1 MKYLRD
7 YILKSLADGK
17 CFFTKEEAM
26 LELQLN
32 SVQFRFQA
40 YRLVHKQVIKHLVRG
55 FYMIVPPE
63 YQNMGV
69 VPTYWIID
77 PLMQYLNQNYY
88 IGLLSA
94 ASMYGS
100 TNQQPMLFQ
109 VITDK
114 PHRAIQLS
122 RSSIKFFY
130 SKTCSS
136 AITEQISSN
145 AGYANISSKEQT
157 ILDLIRF
164 YQSCG
169 YLSNV
174 ASVIRDLAQNS
185 KEDSFVQAI
194 HNEKSNSV
202 LQRLGYVLALTK
214 FHVLASHV
222 QTELEHRTIQFI
234 PLNPDIKVT
243 TGDRIKEFKI
253 IKNDSLEIEE

>member
-7 YILKSLADGK
+7 YILESLADGK

-26 LELQLN
+26 QKLQLN
-32 SVQFRFQA
+32 PMQFRFQA

-63 YQNMGV
+63 YYNMGV
-69 VPTYWIID
+69 VPTHWIID

-114 PHRAIQLS
+114 PHRSIQLG

-130 SKTCSS
+130 SKSCSS

-157 ILDLIRF
+157 MLDLIRF

-169 YLSNV
+169 YLSNI
-174 ASVIRDLAQNS
+174 ASVIKDLAEGS
-185 KEDSFVQAI
+185 KENSFVQAI
-194 HNEKSNSV
+194 QNEKGNSI
-202 LQRLGYVLALTK
+202 LQRLGYILALTES
-214 FHVLASHV
+214 HVLASHV
-222 QTELEHRTIQFI
+222 RTELEHRTIQFI
-234 PLNPDIKVT
+234 PLNPDIKT
-243 TGDRIKEFKI
+243 TIGDRIKEFKI